1 MRIIVALIVA
11 LIFFATPC
19 EASGNSQLKYRIQCA
34 TSSDDLIANKFKE
47 IPELKTFTLPS
58 GSKIYFSGGYFNKY
72 LKAQKRLEEVQ
83 NAGFDKAFIRV
94 FKYSSLL
101 SKSVGDSYIE
111 KVKVRIRL
119 DALND
124 TTAAENKVVNASPKP
139 SKKIYSRAEIIK
151 IKEKAAQRKARKKV
165 GNGGSHIKSKKEK
178 AKEED
183 IEEFDDMVKEP
194 PVFKIFLGKYN
205 HVDGDFKEF
214 KQLKNEIIYTY
225 QDRKETT
232 YAVGFYKNER
242 GALKDLPKYQNL
254 VQGAKIVGLYKGMI
268 ISHKLANEL
277 LEQFNKNNITK

>member
-11 LIFFATPC
+11 LVFFATPC

-34 TSSDDLIANKFKE
+34 TTSDNLTANKFKE

-72 LKAQKRLEEVQ
+72 LNAQKRLEEVK

-111 KVKVRIRL
+111 KVKVKIQL

-124 TTAAENKVVNASPKP
+124 TIATENKVVNATPTQSGKF
-139 SKKIYSRAEIIK
+139 YTRAEINK
-151 IKEKAAQRKARKKV
+151 IKERAARRKAKKK
-165 GNGGSHIKSKKEK
+165 GGSEGSDVKINKEK
-178 AKEED
+178 EEK
-183 IEEFDDMVKEP
+183 IVEFDIMVKEP
-194 PVFKIFLGKYN
+194 PVFKIFLGKYT
-205 HVDGDFKEF
+205 HADGEFKEF
-214 KQLKNEIIYTY
+214 KELKNEIVYTY

-232 YAVGFYKNER
+232 YAVGFYKDER
-242 GALKDLPKYQNL
+242 AALKDLSKYKNI

-268 ISHKLANEL
+268 ISQKLANEL
-277 LEQFNKNNITK
+277 LEQFNKNIITK